1 MEDDAKARD
10 LEDRTFQFAESMRT
24 FVKQLLK
31 ESGLALI
38 AADNLADAAQK
49 AVGAASSKS
58 QVPNPK

>member
-1 MEDDAKARD
+1 
-10 LEDRTFQFAESMRT
+10 MRT

-49 AVGAASSKS
+49 AAKAASSKS
-58 QVPNPK
+58 QHPNPK